1 MPVFVC
7 FWLYCESL
15 FLSCSVFE
23 QPRVTERTET
33 TACSQT
39 RPCAQG
45 KTKVFC
51 GRGRQVR
58 HYIYIY
64 AFSRRFYPKRLTLH
78 SSYSLSALAFP
89 GNRTH
94 DLGVASAM
102 LYHLSYRKAMTTID
116 QFRVDVTVTSLAA
129 ARALWWQKHTV
140 TSGVKREKST
150 E

>member
-1 MPVFVC
+1 MRVC
-7 FWLYCESL
+7 FCPAVC
-15 FLSCSVFE
+15 LSSPE
-23 QPRVTERTET
+23 LLKELKQPHALKHVP
-33 TACSQT
+33 AHK
-39 RPCAQG
+39 G
-45 KTKVFC
+45 LTKVFY

-116 QFRVDVTVTSLAA
+116 QFRVDVTVTSFAA